1 MKYKFSMDFAVQ
13 MDAKDPLKA
22 FRERFD
28 FPQHNNKPVVYFTG
42 NSLGLQPKDA
52 RREVEE
58 ELNNWS
64 KYAVE
69 GHFYAKDPWVSYQKV
84 LRKGNAYLSGAKES
98 EVCVMNGLSVN
109 LHLLMASFYQPT
121 KERYKIIC
129 EGKAFPSDQYI
140 IETQLQHHGISVDDG
155 MIEIPVN
162 AETHLI
168 DEAAIYATIDAHAA
182 STAVLLLGGLN
193 YYSGQRL
200 DMAKI
205 CAYAQNKGIVVGY
218 DLAHAIGNIELS
230 LHEWGVDF
238 AAWCTYKY
246 VNSGPGAPACI
257 FVHEK
262 HHKSNLPRL
271 AGWWGYKA
279 DTRFQMDKGFV
290 PEPGAD
296 GWQLSNGPVL
306 AMAAHRGALQVFLEA
321 GKENIYAKRD
331 LLTGYLEFLLQEING
346 YKEEKHFKIITPATP
361 VERGSQLSI
370 LLNNKGKYIFDELMA
385 HGIIPDWREP
395 NVIRLAPAPLYCTFE
410 DMYRFA
416 KLFKTVLL

>member
-1 MKYKFSMDFAVQ
+1 MNFEFSMDFATK
-13 MDAKDPLKA
+13 MDEQDPLKT

-28 FPQHNNKPVVYFTG
+28 FPKHNNKPVIYFTG
-42 NSLGLQPKDA
+42 NSLGLQPKEA
-52 RREVEE
+52 REEVIK

-64 KYAVE
+64 KFAVE
-69 GHFYAKDPWVSYQKV
+69 GHFYAADPWVSYQKV
-84 LRKGNAYLSGAKES
+84 LRKGNAYLAGAKDD

-109 LHLLMASFYQPT
+109 LHLLLASFYRPNN
-121 KERYKIIC
+121 ERYKIIC

-140 IETQLQHHGISVDDG
+140 IETQLKHHGIAVEEG

-168 DEAAIYATIDAHAA
+168 DEQAIYDTIDAHAS

-193 YYSGQRL
+193 YYSGQLL
-200 DMAKI
+200 DMPKI
-205 CAYAQNKGIVVGY
+205 CAYAQSKGIVVGY
-218 DLAHAIGNIELS
+218 DLAHAIGNVELN
-230 LHEWGVDF
+230 LHHWGVDF

-262 HHKSNLPRL
+262 HHNSNLPRL
-271 AGWWGYKA
+271 AGWWGYKSE
-279 DTRFQMDKGFV
+279 TRFEMEKGFI

-296 GWQLSNGPVL
+296 GWQLSNGPVI
-306 AMAAHRGALQVFLEA
+306 AMAAHRGSLNVFLEA
-321 GKENIYAKRD
+321 GKERLFAKRD
-331 LLTGYLEFLLQEING
+331 LLTAYLEFLLNEING
-346 YKEEKHFKIITPATP
+346 GTAEKHFKIITPKDKTK
-361 VERGSQLSI
+361 RGSQLSI
-370 LLNNKGKYIFDELMA
+370 LLNTKGKYIFDELMA
-385 HGIIPDWREP
+385 HGVIPDWREP

-416 KLFKTVLL
+416 KLFKQVLA